1 MDCSKLT
8 AAQRKKVESHGNE
21 VVNIEFTLRT
31 PLHEPCVEADFVHSI
46 LGRILT
52 EAENG
57 SDEEIGRVE
66 ASLVQFSEA
75 VDSGISPDR
84 LGDGIDGNISEYWE
98 CLFDPNDGRLKQE
111 VLDDHEFLGC
121 DLLIIDRIEVVPK
134 FRGRGVARSAI
145 ERTIQIFGEGCGLV
159 VCKPWPLQFAPG
171 VARDQKLPRGLNVMG
186 IGREEAISK
195 LRKYC
200 SQLGFWPLGNTG
212 IYIRSTAVGDEFE
225 HRKLS
230 ANREARSGGGRVC

>member
-31 PLHEPCVEADFVHSI
+31 PLHEPCVEADYVHFI

-121 DLLIIDRIEVVPK
+121 DLLIIDRIEVVPTRSK
-134 FRGRGVARSAI
+134 LQRPRLAHHKPAALAEAVPEAGLEDPSAVHRQGPVRGDQPAAVPDPDAEPDPERQPGVEPGSVAVAVEHRHPGWAERPDRRASGDAAERGRRQP
-145 ERTIQIFGEGCGLV
+145 ERC
-159 VCKPWPLQFAPG
+159 
-171 VARDQKLPRGLNVMG
+171 RDG
-186 IGREEAISK
+186 
-195 LRKYC
+195 
-200 SQLGFWPLGNTG
+200 
-212 IYIRSTAVGDEFE
+212 
-225 HRKLS
+225 
-230 ANREARSGGGRVC
+230 